1 MSKVTIKYT
10 INSLNSELPL
20 SDGSDWKGDDA
31 IVFFNYRKE
40 VLQPLSSMYY
50 GLSVYSNSTYR
61 SLTFSFANT
70 AVAMEYYNKRNQAN
84 GTAYVA
90 IQELRKQKA
99 EQGLSAPFTL
109 VAVLTDENSNESILT
124 PS

>member
-20 SDGSDWKGDDA
+20 SDGTDWTGNDA
-31 IVFFNYRKE
+31 IVFSNFRKE

-50 GLSVYSNSTYR
+50 GQSIYANSTYR

-90 IQELRKQKA
+90 VQELRKQKA